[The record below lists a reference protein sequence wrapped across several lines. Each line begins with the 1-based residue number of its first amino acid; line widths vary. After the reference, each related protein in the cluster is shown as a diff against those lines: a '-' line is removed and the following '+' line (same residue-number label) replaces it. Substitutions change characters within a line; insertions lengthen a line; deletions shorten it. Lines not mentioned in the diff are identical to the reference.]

1 MEVMLESSGIDHLI
15 EETLTWDFP
24 GAQLIVIFTQKRRW
38 GIP

>member
-1 MEVMLESSGIDHLI
+1 MEVMLEPSGIVHLI

-24 GAQLIVIFTQKRRW
+24 GAQLIVTFAQKRRW